1 MLAGNLEQ
9 RRMSELVPWMVLI
22 TDRLVLNK
30 DGSLM
35 AVFVYDGVDLE
46 GRVQEEV
53 ESTVKRLETAM
64 RVLNARVT
72 VWSHMERR
80 QDDEVAAAAPGN
92 HFGALLAKEQVAS
105 LRATRS
111 YRNRHYL
118 TVMLSP
124 KAQADRFFGLF
135 SELNRSGR
143 GVGASLVE
151 ALKLSFS
158 GSTRFAYEA
167 REISQYATELERM
180 LEQFAAG
187 LLEVNVRR
195 LSGAELTGRLHEH
208 LTPTDDRRALALKEG
223 AYLDT
228 ALGGA
233 RMFVQ
238 TDGVWFEGQKKRYM
252 AALSV
257 KVWPEESTPGILDSL
272 LAVDAEISVSQCYRV
287 LDYEV
292 AKKYLNDVRR
302 HNLNMRKGLLT
313 LAMEEF
319 TKRESDNVNNDRERA
334 AAEADDALD
343 KLAENGSAGWFNLTI
358 LVWAD
363 TPTRLE
369 ESVQAVYKRLQAKD
383 FVLMR
388 ETIHAVS
395 AWAGTLPGQWG
406 EMERWIFFFGQNM
419 CDLMFLRALQSG
431 DIVNRHLSEQAGKPM
446 PALATFKTRH
456 LTNYH
461 FNFHNGDLGHFLV
474 VGPTRSGKSSLLNF
488 LMAKWKQYEPSRL
501 IIFDKDWSCR
511 IPTVLMGGQYL
522 DLGRERV
529 RVNPLLELESENDRS
544 WAAQWVESL
553 IASKGYRVTSDDTK
567 HIWMAIDGVSRL
579 PIGTRKLASIAFQL
593 PRHLGVELE
602 PWINDGPLASY
613 FDHKEDDFSLSD
625 HTTMEMGEIMLQP
638 AAARAFLDYAFHRI
652 QKLLDG
658 RPTLIY
664 IEEAWFMLED
674 EHFVQRLNNW
684 LRTLAKRNAI
694 IGMATQSLME
704 LSTSRIFSVIV
715 DSIPT
720 KIYLPNRDAMQ
731 QRDLYRDKLGLNE
744 GQIHLIASA
753 TQKRDYIL
761 VNRNTTR
768 VLESTFT
775 PAAMGIVRSDIKAQE
790 IFTRHMHSGEPDWKE
805 NYYAEIRR

>member
-22 TDRLVLNK
+22 TNRLVLNK

-35 AVFVYDGVDLE
+35 AVYVYDGIDLE

-53 ESTVKRLETAM
+53 ESSVKRLETAM

-72 VWSHMERR
+72 IWSHMERR
-80 QDDEVAAAAPGN
+80 QDKEVAGAIPQN
-92 HFGALLAKEQVAS
+92 PFGALLAREQVKS
-105 LRATRS
+105 LLSTRS

-118 TVMLSP
+118 TIMLSP
-124 KAQADRFFGLF
+124 KTQADRFFGLF
-135 SELNRSGR
+135 AELNRSGL
-143 GVGASLVE
+143 GVVASLAE
-151 ALKLSFS
+151 AVKLSMS
-158 GSTRFAYEA
+158 GSSRFAYEA
-167 REISQYATELERM
+167 REMSQYANELERM
-180 LEQFAAG
+180 LEQFTAG
-187 LLEVNVRR
+187 LGELGIKR
-195 LSGAELTGRLHEH
+195 LAGDELRGRLHEH
-208 LTPTDDRRALALKEG
+208 LTPTEAPRRLKLDES

-228 ALGGA
+228 ALGGS

-238 TDGVWFEGQKKRYM
+238 TDGVWFEGQKSRYM
-252 AALSV
+252 ATLTV
-257 KVWPEESTPGILDSL
+257 KVWPDDSTPGILDAL
-272 LAVDAEISVSQCYRV
+272 LAVDAELTVSQCYRV
-287 LDYEV
+287 LDYEA
-292 AKKYLNDVRR
+292 AKKYLQEVRR

-313 LAMEEF
+313 LALEEF

-334 AAEADDALD
+334 AADADQALD
-343 KLAENGSAGWFNLTI
+343 SLAENGSAGWFNLTI

-363 TPTRLE
+363 TTQRLE

-388 ETIHAVS
+388 ESIHAVS
-395 AWAGTLPGQWG
+395 AWAGTLPGQWA
-406 EMERWIFFFGQNM
+406 EIERWVFFFGQNM
-419 CDLMFLRALQSG
+419 CDLMFLRALKSG
-431 DIVNRHLSEQAGKPM
+431 ELTNRHLSEQAGRQM

-488 LMAKWKQYEPSRL
+488 LMAKWRQYEPSRL

-511 IPTVLMGGQYL
+511 IPTGLMDGKHL

-529 RVNPLLELESENDRS
+529 RINPLLQLDDENDLT
-544 WAAQWVESL
+544 WAAQWLEGL

-567 HIWMAIDGVSRL
+567 HIWSAIEGVSKL
-579 PIGTRKLASIAFQL
+579 PVGTRKLASVAFQL
-593 PRHLGVELE
+593 PRHLVVELE
-602 PWINDGPLASY
+602 PWINGGPLASF
-613 FDHKEDDFSLSD
+613 FDHKDDDFTISD
-625 HTTMEMGEIMLQP
+625 HTTMEMGQIMEQP

-674 EHFVQRLNNW
+674 EHFVRRLNNW

-704 LSTSRIFSVIV
+704 LSSSSIFSVIV

-720 KIYLPNRDAMQ
+720 KIYLPNREALQ

-744 GQIHLIASA
+744 GQINLIASA

-768 VLESTFT
+768 VLESVFS
-775 PAAMGIVRSDIKAQE
+775 PAAMAIIRSDIKAQE
-790 IFTRHMHSGEPDWKE
+790 VFTRHQNSNQPTWRE
-805 NYYAEIRR
+805 NYVAEVTR

>member
-22 TDRLVLNK
+22 TDHLVLNK

-35 AVFVYDGVDLE
+35 AVFVYEGVDLE
-46 GRVQEEV
+46 GHVQEEV
-53 ESTVKRLETAM
+53 ESTVKRMETAM

-72 VWSHMERR
+72 IWSHMERR
-80 QDDEVAAAAPGN
+80 QDDEVADAVPGN
-92 HFGALLAKEQVAS
+92 HFGALVAKEHVAS

-135 SELNRSGR
+135 SQLNRSGK
-143 GVGASLVE
+143 GVGASVVE

-158 GSTRFAYEA
+158 GNARFAYEA

-195 LSGAELTGRLHEH
+195 LSGADLIGRLHEH
-208 LTPTDDRRALALKEG
+208 LTPTEERRRLALK
-223 AYLDT
+223 ADSYLDT

-238 TDGVWFEGQKKRYM
+238 TDGVWFEGQKNRHM

-272 LAVDAEISVSQCYRV
+272 LAVDAEITVSQCYRV

-292 AKKYLNDVRR
+292 AKKYLHDVRR

-343 KLAENGSAGWFNLTI
+343 RLAENGSAGWFNLTL

-395 AWAGTLPGQWG
+395 AWAGTLPGQWA
-406 EMERWIFFFGQNM
+406 EIERWIFFFGQNM

-431 DIVNRHLSEQAGKPM
+431 DVVNRHLSEQAGKPM

-461 FNFHNGDLGHFLV
+461 FNFHYGDLGHFLV
-474 VGPTRSGKSSLLNF
+474 VGPTRSGKSSMLNF
-488 LMAKWKQYEPSRL
+488 LMAKWTQYDPSRV

-511 IPTVLMGGQYL
+511 IPTLLMGGQHL

-529 RVNPLLELESENDRS
+529 RVNPLLELENDNDRT

-593 PRHLGVELE
+593 PRHLGIELE

-613 FDHKEDDFSLSD
+613 FDHKDDDFTLSD
-625 HTTMEMGEIMLQP
+625 HTAMEMGEIMQHP

-694 IGMATQSLME
+694 IGMATQSLAE
-704 LSTSRIFSVIV
+704 LTTSRIFTVIV

-720 KIYLPNRDAMQ
+720 KIYLPNENALQ
-731 QRDLYRDKLGLNE
+731 QRDLYRDKLGLND
-744 GQIHLIASA
+744 GQIQLIASA

-768 VLESTFT
+768 VLETTFN
-775 PAAMGIVRSDIKAQE
+775 PAALGIVRSDIKAQE
-790 IFTRHMHSGEPDWKE
+790 IFTRHMNSAEPDWRE

>member
-1 MLAGNLEQ
+1 MA
-9 RRMSELVPWMVLI
+9 ELVPWMVLI
-22 TDRLVLNK
+22 TNKLVLNK

-35 AVFVYDGVDLE
+35 AVFVYDGIDLE

-53 ESTVKRLETAM
+53 ENSVKRLEAAM

-80 QDDEVAAAAPGN
+80 QDKDVAGAIPKN
-92 HFGALLAKEQVAS
+92 TFGAVLAREQVKS
-105 LRATRS
+105 LFATRS
-111 YRNRHYL
+111 YRNRHYFA
-118 TVMLSP
+118 VMMSP
-124 KAQADRFFGLF
+124 KTQADRFFGLF
-135 SELNRSGR
+135 AELNRRGM
-143 GVGASLVE
+143 GVGQSFIE
-151 ALKLSFS
+151 ATKLSLS
-158 GSTRFAYEA
+158 GSSRFAYEA
-167 REISQYATELERM
+167 REISQYAIELERM
-180 LEQFAAG
+180 LEQFTAG
-187 LLEVNVRR
+187 LGELGFKR
-195 LSGAELTGRLHEH
+195 LAGAELTGRLHEH
-208 LTPTDDRRALALKEG
+208 LTPTEGSRPLRLKDG

-238 TDGVWFEGQKKRYM
+238 SDGVWFEGQKNRYM

-257 KVWPEESTPGILDSL
+257 KIWPDESIPGILDSL
-272 LAVDAEISVSQCYRV
+272 LAVDAELTVSQCYRI
-287 LDYEV
+287 LDYEA
-292 AKKYLNDVRR
+292 AKKYLKDVRR

-313 LAMEEF
+313 LALEEF

-343 KLAENGSAGWFNLTI
+343 MLAENGSAGWFNLTI

-363 TPTRLE
+363 TPQRLE

-388 ETIHAVS
+388 ESIHAVS

-406 EMERWIFFFGQNM
+406 EIERWVFFFGQNM
-419 CDLMFLRALQSG
+419 CDLMFLRALHSG
-431 DIVNRHLSEQAGKPM
+431 DPINRHLSEQAGKPM

-511 IPTVLMGGQYL
+511 IPTVLMGGKHL

-529 RVNPLLELESENDRS
+529 RINPLLELETENDMT

-553 IASKGYRVTSDDTK
+553 IAAKGYRVTSDDTK
-567 HIWMAIDGVSRL
+567 HIWSAIEGASHLSV
-579 PIGTRKLASIAFQL
+579 GMRKLESLVFQL
-593 PRHLGVELE
+593 PRHLATELE
-602 PWINDGPLASY
+602 PWIGDGPLASF
-613 FDHKEDDFSLSD
+613 FDHKEDDFALTD
-625 HTTMEMGEIMLQP
+625 HTTMEMGEIMMQP

-674 EHFVQRLNNW
+674 EHFVRRLNNW

-704 LSTSRIFSVIV
+704 LSQSSIFLGDRRQSFR
-715 DSIPT
+715 P
-720 KIYLPNRDAMQ
+720 KIYLPNRDALQ
-731 QRDLYRDKLGLNE
+731 QRELYRDKLGLNE
-744 GQIHLIASA
+744 GQIQLIASA

-768 VLESTFT
+768 VLESIFT
-775 PAAMGIVRSDIKAQE
+775 PAAMGIIRSDIKAQE
-790 IFTRHMHSGEPDWKE
+790 VFNRHMTSNDPKWKE
-805 NYYAEIRR
+805 NYYAEITR

>member
-1 MLAGNLEQ
+1 MLAGNLEV
-9 RRMSELVPWMVLI
+9 RTMAELVPWMVLI
-22 TDRLVLNK
+22 TNKLVLNK
-30 DGSLM
+30 DGSLL
-35 AVFVYDGVDLE
+35 AVFVYEGIDLE

-53 ESTVKRLETAM
+53 ESSVKRLENAM

-80 QDDEVAAAAPGN
+80 QDKEVAGAIPQN
-92 HFGALLAKEQVAS
+92 PFGALLAREQVKS
-105 LRATRS
+105 LFATRS

-118 TVMLSP
+118 SIMLSP
-124 KAQADRFFGLF
+124 KVQADRFFGLF
-135 SELNRSGR
+135 AELNRR
-143 GVGASLVE
+143 GQGVFSSLAE
-151 ALKLSFS
+151 AAKLSLS
-158 GSTRFAYEA
+158 GSSRFAYES
-167 REISQYATELERM
+167 REVAQYAVELERM
-180 LEQFAAG
+180 LEQFTAG
-187 LLEVNVRR
+187 L
-195 LSGAELTGRLHEH
+195 AELGIKRLIGDAMIGRLHEH
-208 LTPTDDRRALALKEG
+208 LTPTEAPRKLNLKDG

-228 ALGGA
+228 SMGGS

-238 TDGVWFEGQKKRYM
+238 SDGVWFEGQKKRFM
-252 AALSV
+252 AALSA
-257 KVWPEESTPGILDSL
+257 KVWPEESKPGILDAL
-272 LAVDAEISVSQCYRV
+272 LAVDAELTVSQCFRI
-287 LDYEV
+287 LDYEA
-292 AKKYLNDVRR
+292 AKKYLKDVRR

-313 LAMEEF
+313 LALEEF

-343 KLAENGSAGWFNLTI
+343 MLAQNGTAGWFNLTI
-358 LVWAD
+358 LVWSD
-363 TPTRLE
+363 TEQKLE

-388 ETIHAVS
+388 ETVHAVS
-395 AWAGTLPGQWG
+395 AWAGTLPAQWH
-406 EMERWIFFFGQNM
+406 EIERWVFFFGQNM
-419 CDLMFLRALQSG
+419 CDLMFLRALRSG
-431 DIVNRHLSEQAGKPM
+431 DLVNRHLSEQAGRGM

-474 VGPTRSGKSSLLNF
+474 VGPTRAGKSSFLNF
-488 LMAKWKQYEPSRL
+488 LMGKWKQYEPSRL

-511 IPTVLMGGQYL
+511 IPTILMGGNHL

-529 RVNPLLELESENDRS
+529 RINPLLELETENDMA

-567 HIWMAIDGVSRL
+567 HIWMTIEGVSRL
-579 PIGTRKLASIAFQL
+579 PVGTRKLASMAFQL
-593 PRHLGVELE
+593 PRHLVAELE
-602 PWINDGPLASY
+602 PWINDGPLASF

-625 HTTMEMGEIMLQP
+625 HIAMEMGEIMLQP
-638 AAARAFLDYAFHRI
+638 AAARAFLDYVFHRI

-674 EHFVQRLNNW
+674 EHFVRRLNNW

-704 LSTSRIFSVIV
+704 LSGSSIFSVIV

-720 KIYLPNRDAMQ
+720 KIYLPNEHALQ

-744 GQIHLIASA
+744 GQIRLIAGA

-768 VLESTFT
+768 VLESIFT
-775 PAAMGIVRSDIKAQE
+775 PAALGIIRSDIKAQE
-790 IFTRHMHSGEPDWKE
+790 IFTRHMNSNDPKWKE
-805 NYYAEIRR
+805 HYHDEITR

>member
-80 QDDEVAAAAPGN
+80 QDDEVADAAPQN
-92 HFGALLAKEQVAS
+92 HYGALLAKEQVAS

-118 TVMLSP
+118 TIMLSP

-143 GVGASLVE
+143 GVGSSLLE

-167 REISQYATELERM
+167 QEISHYATELERM

-208 LTPTDDRRALALKEG
+208 LTPTEERRRLALKEG

-228 ALGGA
+228 ALGGS

-238 TDGVWFEGQKKRYM
+238 TDGVWFEGQSKRHM

-343 KLAENGSAGWFNLTI
+343 RLAENGSAGWFNLTI

-363 TPTRLE
+363 TGQRLE

-431 DIVNRHLSEQAGKPM
+431 EVVNRHLSEQAGKPM

-511 IPTVLMGGQYL
+511 IPTVLMDGQHL

-529 RVNPLLELESENDRS
+529 RVNPLLELESETDRT
-544 WAAQWVESL
+544 WAAQWVEGL

-579 PIGTRKLASIAFQL
+579 PVGTRKLASVAFQL

-613 FDHKEDDFSLSD
+613 FDHKDDDFSLSD

-694 IGMATQSLME
+694 IGMATQSLRE
-704 LSTSRIFSVIV
+704 LSTSRIFSIIV

-720 KIYLPNRDAMQ
+720 KIYLPNREAVQ

-744 GQIHLIASA
+744 GQIQLIASA

-775 PAAMGIVRSDIKAQE
+775 PAAMAIVRSDIKAQE
-790 IFTRHMHSGEPDWKE
+790 VFTRHMNSAEPDWKE

>member
-9 RRMSELVPWMVLI
+9 RRMSELVPWMVMI
-22 TDRLVLNK
+22 TNRLVLNK

-35 AVFVYDGVDLE
+35 AVYVYEGIDLE

-53 ESTVKRLETAM
+53 ESSVKRLETAM

-72 VWSHMERR
+72 IWSHMERR
-80 QDDEVAAAAPGN
+80 QDKEVAGLIPKNA
-92 HFGALLAKEQVAS
+92 FGAILAREQVKS
-105 LRATRS
+105 LLATRS
-111 YRNRHYL
+111 YRNRHYM
-118 TVMLSP
+118 TIMLSP
-124 KAQADRFFGLF
+124 KTQADRFFGLF
-135 SELNRSGR
+135 AELNRSGM
-143 GVGASLVE
+143 GVASSLIE
-151 ALKLSFS
+151 ATKLSMS
-158 GSTRFAYEA
+158 GSSRFAYEA
-167 REISQYATELERM
+167 RELSQYAIELERM
-180 LEQFAAG
+180 LEQFTAG
-187 LLEVNVRR
+187 LSELGINR
-195 LSGAELTGRLHEH
+195 LAGEELIGRLHEH
-208 LTPTDDRRALALKEG
+208 VTPTETPRKLKLPED
-223 AYLDT
+223 AYLDS

-238 TDGVWFEGQKKRYM
+238 TDGVWFEGQKNRHM

-257 KVWPEESTPGILDSL
+257 KVWPDESTPGILDDL
-272 LAVDAEISVSQCYRV
+272 LAVDAELTVSQCYRV
-287 LDYEV
+287 LDYEA
-292 AKKYLNDVRR
+292 AKKYLTQVRR

-313 LAMEEF
+313 LALEEF

-334 AAEADDALD
+334 AFEADEALD
-343 KLAENGSAGWFNLTI
+343 NLAENGTAGWFNLTI

-363 TPTRLE
+363 TTQRLE
-369 ESVQAVYKRLQAKD
+369 ESIQAVYKRLQSKD
-383 FVLMR
+383 FVLLR
-388 ETIHAVS
+388 ESIHAVS

-406 EMERWIFFFGQNM
+406 EIERWVFFSGQNM
-419 CDLMFLRALQSG
+419 CDLMFLRALKSG
-431 DIVNRHLSEQAGKPM
+431 DLINRHLSEQASKAM

-488 LMAKWKQYEPSRL
+488 LMAKWRQYDPSRL

-511 IPTVLMGGQYL
+511 IPTGLMDGKHL
-522 DLGRERV
+522 DLGREHV
-529 RVNPLLELESENDRS
+529 RINPLLELENENDLT

-567 HIWMAIDGVSRL
+567 HIWSAIEGVSKL
-579 PIGTRKLASIAFQL
+579 PVGTRKLASVAFQL
-593 PRHLGVELE
+593 PRHLVVELE
-602 PWINDGPLASY
+602 PWINSGPLASF
-613 FDHKEDDFSLSD
+613 FDHKEDDFTLSD

-652 QKLLDG
+652 QKMLDG

-674 EHFVQRLNNW
+674 EHFVRRLNNW

-704 LSTSRIFSVIV
+704 LSQSSIFSVIV

-720 KIYLPNRDAMQ
+720 KIYLPNRDALQ

-744 GQIHLIASA
+744 GQIQLIAKA
-753 TQKRDYIL
+753 IQKRDYIL
-761 VNRNTTR
+761 VNRSTTR
-768 VLESTFT
+768 VLESVFT
-775 PAAMGIVRSDIKAQE
+775 PEAMAVIRSDIKAQE
-790 IFTRHMHSGEPDWKE
+790 VFSRHMNSNNPKWKE
-805 NYYAEIRR
+805 FYYADINR